1 MPTEAVAGHV
11 VADRYELT
19 ETLGV
24 GPMGPV
30 WRATDR
36 RAQRQVAVR
45 EVELPDILDDAEQ
58 AALAEKVIRE
68 ATAASALDHPV
79 AVTVLDVVTEAGQ
92 PFVVS
97 ELVTAPTLV
106 DAVEA
111 RGPLPPEQAA
121 AIGLQLLAALTA
133 AHDLGLVHRDVRPS
147 NVLLTE
153 AGVRLADF
161 GVASMVDNPRVAE
174 SGAMHE
180 LSYLA
185 PEQTESAGATA
196 LSDLWSL
203 GATLYFAVEGVP
215 PFDGGSP
222 TATMTAIVTQPPRP
236 AEAAGALG
244 PVLDALLVKEA
255 MDRPEES
262 HVRALLVAVAG
273 DPAPM
278 APDPAPEVARSA
290 DAPPEAP
297 VPTEEAAVPAA
308 PHETAAAEPVPTPA
322 ATSGDERWSATAPAL
337 GPSGPLSGSPGPSGV
352 AVDTAVEAAVKEVA
366 VGEASPGEGSSSR
379 EPWFFQVPAETVEPP
394 PLPEPPPRA
403 PVEVE
408 PDAPHRRFPHGL
420 WVVILAVLVAG
431 VMVALIITG
440 GHSLRAQRPTI
451 EKSKSVGPVSTWTP
465 YTDSNTGF
473 TIRYPSTWTVRRSG
487 TQTFFVDP
495 AGISYLEID
504 HQQPPAPSL
513 VDSAMQQEKSFS
525 ASHPTYQRIS
535 IDPTTYQNSPGSLW
549 QFTYTDAAVGIR
561 AIDLGVNSPRYGF
574 ALYFQA
580 RADDWTRAR
589 ATFDAFK
596 SVFGIPT

>member
-1 MPTEAVAGHV
+1 
-11 VADRYELT
+11 
-19 ETLGV
+19 
-24 GPMGPV
+24 
-30 WRATDR
+30 
-36 RAQRQVAVR
+36 
-45 EVELPDILDDAEQ
+45 
-58 AALAEKVIRE
+58 
-68 ATAASALDHPV
+68 
-79 AVTVLDVVTEAGQ
+79 
-92 PFVVS
+92 
-97 ELVTAPTLV
+97 
-106 DAVEA
+106 
-111 RGPLPPEQAA
+111 
-121 AIGLQLLAALTA
+121 
-133 AHDLGLVHRDVRPS
+133 
-147 NVLLTE
+147 
-153 AGVRLADF
+153 
-161 GVASMVDNPRVAE
+161 
-174 SGAMHE
+174 MHE

-236 AEAAGALG
+236 AGAAGALG

-262 HVRALLVAVAG
+262 RVRALLVAVAG
-273 DPAPM
+273 DKAPM
-278 APDPAPEVARSA
+278 ASEAGGAAARSA

-297 VPTEEAAVPAA
+297 ALTEETVPPQAPAA
-308 PHETAAAEPVPTPA
+308 GEPVPAPA
-322 ATSGDERWSATAPAL
+322 ATSGDERWPAPGPGP
-337 GPSGPLSGSPGPSGV
+337 GPSGPLSGDAGPSGPLSGDPGPSGPLSGDAGPSGG
-352 AVDTAVEAAVKEVA
+352 AVGTAVHEVA
-366 VGEASPGEGSSSR
+366 LEEVAAEEASPAEGSSSP

-408 PDAPHRRFPHGL
+408 PDGPPRRFPHGL
-420 WVVILAVLVAG
+420 WAVILAALIAG

-440 GHSLRAQRPTI
+440 GHTLRAQRPTI
-451 EKSKSVGPVSTWTP
+451 ERSKSVGPVSTWTP
-465 YTDSNTGF
+465 YTDSTTGF
-473 TIRYPSTWTVRRSG
+473 TIRYPSTWSVRRSG

-504 HQQPPAPSL
+504 HQQPPASSL

-525 ASHPTYQRIS
+525 ASHPTYRRIS
-535 IDPTTYQNSPGSLW
+535 IDPTTYQNSPASLW
-549 QFTYTDAAVGIR
+549 QFTYTDAAIGIR
-561 AIDLGVNSPRYGF
+561 AIDLGVNSPKYGF

-580 RADDWTRAR
+580 RADDWTRAQ